1 MAHKG
6 VGLQREHVALQQ
18 FFVENQPD
26 VVDGDVYYNQHGT
39 LLAYQVG
46 GDTWSTWIGMLEP
59 FLMAEQTIGGAD
71 DGSWLL
77 RGSFAGQGGRLY
89 CTTFSILC
97 LVPGY
102 AGLKLFE

>member
-1 MAHKG
+1 
-6 VGLQREHVALQQ
+6 LQQ
-18 FFVENQPD
+18 FFVENEPD

-46 GDTWSTWIGMLEP
+46 GDTWDAWIGMLEP

-77 RGSFAGQGGRLY
+77 RGDFAGQGGRLY
-89 CTTFSILC
+89 CTTFAILC
-97 LVPGY
+97 LEPGY